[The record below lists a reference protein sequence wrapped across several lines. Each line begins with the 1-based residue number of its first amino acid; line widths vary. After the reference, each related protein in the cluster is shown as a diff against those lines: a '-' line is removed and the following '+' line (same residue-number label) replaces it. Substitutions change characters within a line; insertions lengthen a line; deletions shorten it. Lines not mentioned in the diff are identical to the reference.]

1 MKCAA
6 TVYNWLDHKIQ
17 KINFLP
23 SKTCVSYTFRKEV
36 RDAMKQKQFIVT
48 VDYHGEIDLMWSDI
62 ENLLIDGRYA
72 KGNERYLQ
80 DIATADVKDYDNQE
94 V

>member
-1 MKCAA
+1 
-6 TVYNWLDHKIQ
+6 
-17 KINFLP
+17 
-23 SKTCVSYTFRKEV
+23 
-36 RDAMKQKQFIVT
+36 MKQKQFIVT

-80 DIATADVKDYDNQE
+80 DIATADVKDYDDQ
-94 V
+94 VV